1 MAWFRL
7 NDEALDD
14 PRVQFL
20 TPRAFKAALYKAI
33 DGDGG
38 PFAKHIRSC
47 SGRPS
52 GPVWSDIRSKVFSR
66 DNYACQY
73 CGARGGRLECDH
85 IIPVSRG
92 GSSDPENLVTACK
105 TCNRSKRAR
114 TPEEWQGLGI

>member
-14 PRVQFL
+14 PRVQL
-20 TPRAFKAALYKAI
+20 LPPMAFKAAFYKAI
-33 DGDGG
+33 DSDGG
-38 PFAKHIRSC
+38 PFAKHIRPW

-52 GPVWSDIRSKVFSR
+52 GLVWSEIRSKVFAR
-66 DNYACQY
+66 DNYVCRY
-73 CGARGGRLECDH
+73 CGSRGRRLECDH
-85 IIPVSRG
+85 VVPVSMG

-114 TPEEWQGLGI
+114 TPEEWRVAQ